1 MKQFT
6 VVFPLARVEGIDYI
20 LLGEQKPGKP
30 LAGYLNGYGGKV
42 EEIDDGPAGSLP
54 GSKILRAAERE
65 LQEELGIP
73 LENPTY
79 IGSII
84 HQTKEIFFYLAT
96 IKYAPYAD
104 TAEMIN
110 NTWFQLGGNE
120 FIDKMLPGDSV
131 IIDHIIENIDNY
143 FENREI
149 SEFKIVKEGVEIDR
163 AVQELNKSI
172 GFK

>member
-6 VVFPLARVEGIDYI
+6 VVFPVALVEGLVYI

-42 EEIDDGPAGSLP
+42 EETDES
-54 GSKILRAAERE
+54 ILKAAERE
-65 LQEELGIP
+65 LDEELGVP
-73 LENPTY
+73 LENPAY

-96 IKYAPYAD
+96 IEYSPHND
-104 TAEMIN
+104 TSEMVG
-110 NTWFQLGGNE
+110 NTWFRLDEKNFE
-120 FIDKMLPGDSV
+120 DRMLPGDTE
-131 IIDHIIENIDNY
+131 IIDRIRENIDNY

-149 SEFKIVKEGVEIDR
+149 EEFRILKEGIEIDN

-172 GFK
+172 GLK

>member
-6 VVFPLARVEGIDYI
+6 VVFPVALVEETAYI

-42 EEIDDGPAGSLP
+42 EETDES
-54 GSKILRAAERE
+54 ILKAAERE
-65 LQEELGIP
+65 LDEELGVP
-73 LENPTY
+73 LENPVY

-84 HQTKEIFFYLAT
+84 HQTKEIFFYLST
-96 IKYAPYAD
+96 IEYLPHGD
-104 TAEMIN
+104 TGEMVN
-110 NTWFQLGGNE
+110 NTWFTLKE
-120 FIDKMLPGDSV
+120 RTFEDKMLPGDTE
-131 IIDHIIENIDNY
+131 IMEHIRANIGNY

-149 SEFKIVKEGVEIDR
+149 EEFRIIKEGTEIDS

-172 GFK
+172 GH